1 MDVEE
6 IKAESPGSSTE
17 EFTPYVS
24 KKAKKALKRKR
35 DDVVS
40 IIYYFAVCRHVLYT
54 E

>member
-40 IIYYFAVCRHVLYT
+40 IIYYAVCRHVLYT
-54 E
+54 D